1 MLFGT
6 PSLLSFQFLIVF
18 YTCYIIM
25 CVMFSEA
32 HMTEDHGLS
41 DGDNSIECA
50 QSYEFILLPLTV
62 NKELWGR
69 GKE

>member
-1 MLFGT
+1 
-6 PSLLSFQFLIVF
+6 
-18 YTCYIIM
+18 
-25 CVMFSEA
+25 
-32 HMTEDHGLS
+32 MTEDHGLS

-69 GKE
+69 ERVRGERDGYTDRLYCILTLQF